1 MNTLHYYNVLIEK
14 LFESLAK
21 IIDHY
26 LSITEKRFLKYKLEC
41 IKDLFYKILILNKA
55 IS

>member
-26 LSITEKRFLKYKLEC
+26 LSINEKGFSKYKLEC
-41 IKDLFYKILILNKA
+41 IKDVFYKISILNKA